1 MWPSTEHIE
10 KDIKRSSFFHSKD
23 GRCSGWGL
31 LHYDD
36 WRSPWWAS
44 RDGPQHDRSRSD
56 TVIISMNFNSYA
68 SLVIYFIIPVLFCF
82 VLFWFWA
89 RNFLYY
95 TIIKRVWFLSS
106 SSSLFALFYH
116 YKNLFTA
123 VVARG
128 RGDPGSHRAYGRAT
142 SLTIINQVEKR
153 YCEYVRPG
161 QFSDYLSKNS
171 CIFV

>member
-1 MWPSTEHIE
+1 MWPSTQHIG
-10 KDIKRSSFFHSKD
+10 KDIRRSSFFHSKD
-23 GRCSGWGL
+23 GRCSVWGL

-36 WRSPWWAS
+36 WTSPWWAS

-68 SLVIYFIIPVLFCF
+68 SLVIYFIIPILFCF
-82 VLFWFWA
+82 VFEHETF
-89 RNFLYY
+89 Y
-95 TIIKRVWFLSS
+95 TIRLLSVWFLSS
-106 SSSLFALFYH
+106 SSSLFALFYY

-142 SLTIINQVEKR
+142 SLTIINQEEKR
-153 YCEYVRPG
+153 CCEYVRPG

>member
-1 MWPSTEHIE
+1 MNDLRIHRNMKIARVDSALKLGCSDWLMWPSTEHIE

-23 GRCSGWGL
+23 GRYSVWGL

-82 VLFWFWA
+82 GFEHETF
-89 RNFLYY
+89 Y
-95 TIIKRVWFLSS
+95 TIRFLSV
-106 SSSLFALFYH
+106 FDFYH
-116 YKNLFTA
+116 HRHLYLPYFT
-123 VVARG
+123 
-128 RGDPGSHRAYGRAT
+128 T
-142 SLTIINQVEKR
+142 TKI
-153 YCEYVRPG
+153 
-161 QFSDYLSKNS
+161 YLQR
-171 CIFV
+171 